1 MSEENMVEPILK
13 VEDLKVHFHAGGG
26 LFSKKKVVKAVD
38 GVSFEIMP
46 GETFGLVGESG
57 CGKSTTG
64 RAIVKIYNPTSG
76 KIYYKGEDITHI
88 KGKELII
95 TVESDKDIT
104 LEISLFEKKAKYFNE
119 ILGVKPV
126 LKQKRVF

>member
-1 MSEENMVEPILK
+1 MVRYNTEFLPETDRLESVFLREEYLRIAKLSAILRLANALDRGHGQK
-13 VEDLKVHFHAGGG
+13 YQN
-26 LFSKKKVVKAVD
+26 
-38 GVSFEIMP
+38 
-46 GETFGLVGESG
+46 
-57 CGKSTTG
+57 
-64 RAIVKIYNPTSG
+64 RNIVR
-76 KIYYKGEDITHI
+76 

-95 TVESDKDIT
+95 TVESDQDIT

>member
-1 MSEENMVEPILK
+1 MESEFLREEYLRIAKLAAILRLANALDRGHEQK
-13 VEDLKVHFHAGGG
+13 YRER
-26 LFSKKKVVKAVD
+26 S
-38 GVSFEIMP
+38 
-46 GETFGLVGESG
+46 
-57 CGKSTTG
+57 
-64 RAIVKIYNPTSG
+64 IVR
-76 KIYYKGEDITHI
+76 

-126 LKQKRVF
+126 IKQKRVF